1 MDFQKQLTA
10 AQVILACIE
19 KHAPRNRDG
28 VIMLPYKS
36 WAAELQDQI
45 VKAQEW
51 QKNANPIKEV
61 THADNP
67 SAR

>member
-19 KHAPRNRDG
+19 KHAPRDRDG
-28 VIMLPYKS
+28 VLMPPYKQ
-36 WAAELQDQI
+36 WAAQLRETID
-45 VKAQEW
+45 KAQEW
-51 QKNANPIKEV
+51 QKNANPLKED

-67 SAR
+67 HQ